1 MKGFARYRGRPPSE
15 VDLHGAVGNKRKV
28 VDIPNTGA

>member
-1 MKGFARYRGRPPSE
+1 MQGLVRYRCPPLTPAG
-15 VDLHGAVGNKRKV
+15 LHGAVGNKRKV